1 MASAGNAAWP
11 GPVLFEQ
18 RFWAGIA
25 EGRVTLMFRRWRR
38 PQVVAGRPYRTSGG
52 TRVQVTAIGVVAP
65 TEITDADAAR
75 TGHGSAAE
83 VLADLRGRPAD
94 PIYRVEFHRLEEPD
108 PRAELAAAAT
118 LTDAD
123 VHDIT
128 RRLERLDRASGHGPW
143 TSATLH
149 AIAAQPGAGPRP
161 GRLVREGDPG
171 VQDRCAHAQEP
182 RPDLQPSG
190 RRRAVASGAGVP
202 ASHQRRDHGGLSSF
216 AADASRTRVERY
228 GQATEEVPCPPISRT
243 TSLR

>member
-1 MASAGNAAWP
+1 
-11 GPVLFEQ
+11 VLFEQ

-25 EGRVTLMFRRWRR
+25 EGRVTLTFRRWRR

-149 AIAAQPGAGPRP
+149 AIAAQPGRRA
-161 GRLVREGDPG
+161 
-171 VQDRCAHAQEP
+171 
-182 RPDLQPSG
+182 PDLAAWFG
-190 RRRAVASGAGVP
+190 RETLAFKTDVRKLKNLGLTYSRTVGYELSPRGQAYLRHTSGA
-202 ASHQRRDHGGLSSF
+202 
-216 AADASRTRVERY
+216 
-228 GQATEEVPCPPISRT
+228 T
-243 TSLR
+243 TVG